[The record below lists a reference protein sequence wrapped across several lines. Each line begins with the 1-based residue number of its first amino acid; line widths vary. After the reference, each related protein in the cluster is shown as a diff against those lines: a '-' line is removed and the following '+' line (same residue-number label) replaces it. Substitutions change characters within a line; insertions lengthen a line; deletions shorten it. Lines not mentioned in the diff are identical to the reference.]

1 MAGSRREEN
10 VSSRESPPH
19 PRAIES
25 TRGFD
30 AVGELGLGSPMPGIT
45 AKLQGK
51 LQSWIAAAGAPSAQD
66 SLAVESGA
74 RKRRREATASNLT
87 VLSHVTEGSI
97 LHRQNV
103 GEFVPF
109 AVAGRMRRATCSGVA
124 WFRGYHL
131 AVVNLYG
138 GHLRLYRFH
147 PGQSAE
153 LPARLELLHEV
164 GDGIE
169 FPEDVAVS
177 ADGTRL
183 AIGHALSK
191 RCGVTLFAI
200 DQQSLAPIRRETI
213 RAGDGFL
220 AFHGVTFSPDSRH
233 LVMCEITNPGYV
245 EVVRVSSPSRECTSL
260 VPNRLAPL
268 KPKSTA
274 ISHDGRFAAIA
285 MGLNGTPNR
294 GSLPCGGR
302 VLVHR
307 FDAANGILSAEP
319 IAEFKPPDLAL
330 AALDLCTFAPT
341 APYEPYRVLVVD
353 QGTDAVYSFHFD
365 PENRTIERSGVFADH
380 LSFPHGVDVSAD
392 GRFVAFSNYGDD
404 SVRIDRL
411 APS

>member
-1 MAGSRREEN
+1 MQ
-10 VSSRESPPH
+10 
-19 PRAIES
+19 
-25 TRGFD
+25 
-30 AVGELGLGSPMPGIT
+30 GIT
-45 AKLQGK
+45 AKLQSK
-51 LQSWIAAAGAPSAQD
+51 LQRWMAAAQMRSTPD
-66 SLAVESGA
+66 WLAVRSDE
-74 RKRRREATASNLT
+74 RKRPREAAAPNLT
-87 VLSHVTEGSI
+87 VLSHVMEESI
-97 LHRQNV
+97 LQRQNV
-103 GEFVPF
+103 GDFVPF

-138 GHLRLYRFH
+138 GHLRVYRFR
-147 PGQSAE
+147 PGEPPE

-164 GDGIE
+164 AHGIE

-177 ADGTRL
+177 PDGTLL

-200 DQQSLAPIRRETI
+200 DPQSLAPKTPAESVRV
-213 RAGDGFL
+213 GDGLL
-220 AFHGVTFSPDSRH
+220 AFHGVNFSPDSRH

-245 EVVRVSSPSRECTSL
+245 EVVRVTSRSRERTCL
-260 VPNRLAPL
+260 LPNGLAPL
-268 KPKSTA
+268 KPKSAA

-294 GSLPCGGR
+294 GALPCGGR
-302 VLVHR
+302 VRVHR
-307 FDAANGILSAEP
+307 FDAANGIIAAEP

-341 APYEPYRVLVVD
+341 APDEPYRILVVD
-353 QGTDAVYSFHFD
+353 QGVDAVFSFEFD
-365 PENRTIERSGVFADH
+365 PEDRTIGRSGVFADR

-404 SVRIDRL
+404 SVRIDRVP
-411 APS
+411 PS

>member
-1 MAGSRREEN
+1 M
-10 VSSRESPPH
+10 
-19 PRAIES
+19 RAI
-25 TRGFD
+25 TDGFRKWMDARG
-30 AVGELGLGSPMPGIT
+30 
-45 AKLQGK
+45 
-51 LQSWIAAAGAPSAQD
+51 
-66 SLAVESGA
+66 
-74 RKRRREATASNLT
+74 RRREAAAANLT

-97 LHRQNV
+97 LQKQNV
-103 GEFVPF
+103 GDFVPF

-138 GHLRLYRFH
+138 GHVRVYRFH
-147 PGQSAE
+147 PGESAE
-153 LPARLELLHEV
+153 SPARLELLHEV
-164 GDGIE
+164 DHGIE

-177 ADGTRL
+177 PDGTLL

-191 RCGVTLFAI
+191 QCGVTLFAI
-200 DQQSLAPIRRETI
+200 DPESLAPTKRESV
-213 RAGDGFL
+213 RAGDGLL
-220 AFHGVTFSPDSRH
+220 AFHGVNFSPDSRH

-245 EVVRVSSPSRECTSL
+245 EVVRVTSPSRERTCL
-260 VPNRLAPL
+260 VPNPLAPL

-294 GSLPCGGR
+294 GALPCGGR
-302 VLVHR
+302 VRVHR
-307 FDAANGILSAEP
+307 YDAANGIISAEP

-341 APYEPYRVLVVD
+341 AAGEPYRILVVD
-353 QGTDAVYSFHFD
+353 QGTDSVFSFDFD
-365 PENRTIERSGVFADH
+365 PADLTIERSGVFADR
-380 LSFPHGVDVSAD
+380 LSFPHAVDVSAD

-411 APS
+411 SAA